1 MKTKIS
7 DDTEVLHKRNDI
19 SDYSSRSKSNFFS
32 KDESSSFLG
41 MSDDMI
47 TIEDTYK
54 ETEQKFADKPKAS
67 YLPSNYLINHM
78 EMNVIEEQDDEED
91 KSCASSFH
99 KSNNN
104 MSGYNSNDPYYL
116 QSHISKENKK
126 NRESFE
132 TFGQKSL
139 AGVMNTVKSDS
150 KESRK
155 IDDSYESE
163 KPISENYVE
172 NIAET
177 EQDEEPANEE
187 PKEEEKAHRTDEK
200 FKRNI
205 ETDDSTDISAQITKR
220 TNHTRSSGYK
230 GDKHTSCLSMPA
242 LNLESLT
249 KFRVDN
255 RLSRESYDTHS
266 NRSSDKPCRIN
277 VQDYCQ
283 MTMNR
288 LKTNTSQADDES
300 VNSIIIVDSE
310 TSKYP
315 ISSQLNIITE
325 NPNIS
330 QSNKSSRIEE
340 IKLVKDIAQH
350 HGELGI
356 SSILENTGNNDETD
370 ILEYCTPNYAT
381 NTSKLFSTKG
391 NDVGPVNT
399 YSSDKLRNSSGG
411 RIIVDINNLESFS
424 LGPNRSL
431 ETRLMQSKKDAQRL
445 VEELRSLEEENQ
457 MSDSSYIKEVEREN
471 LEELGLSM
479 LELDKESQ
487 APSKNT
493 SNKQSAKKTETSL
506 HAKYIQQMHERME
519 REKEQII
526 QQLDEEQK
534 KTEEMEAKMKELEAE
549 LGMMS

>member
-1 MKTKIS
+1 MYIDRSNKADDKENVNNLNVKTKLS
-7 DDTEVLHKRNDI
+7 DDAEVLHKRNDI

-54 ETEQKFADKPKAS
+54 ETELKFADKPKAS
-67 YLPSNYLINHM
+67 FLPSTYLINQL
-78 EMNVIEEQDDEED
+78 EMNVIEEQEDEED

-104 MSGYNSNDPYYL
+104 MSVYNSNDPYYL
-116 QSHISKENKK
+116 QSHISKENKR

-139 AGVMNTVKSDS
+139 VGVINTIKSDS

-155 IDDSYESE
+155 IDDSFESE
-163 KPISENYVE
+163 KIISENHIE

-177 EQDEEPANEE
+177 EQDEDPVNEV
-187 PKEEEKAHRTDEK
+187 PREEEKAHRTDEK

-205 ETDDSTDISAQITKR
+205 DTDDSTDISAQITKR

-242 LNLESLT
+242 LNLENLT

-255 RLSRESYDTHS
+255 RFSRETYDTPS

-277 VQDYCQ
+277 IQDYCQ
-283 MTMNR
+283 MTMNQLR
-288 LKTNTSQADDES
+288 TNTSQTEEES
-300 VNSIIIVDSE
+300 VNSIIIVDSQA
-310 TSKYP
+310 SKSHLKSKWQT
-315 ISSQLNIITE
+315 IGNQNFNRSH
-325 NPNIS
+325 
-330 QSNKSSRIEE
+330 KSSLLEE
-340 IKLVKDIAQH
+340 SKTVKDIAPQH

-381 NTSKLFSTKG
+381 NTSKLFSTKEK
-391 NDVGPVNT
+391 DLIPVNT
-399 YSSDKLRNSSGG
+399 YSPEKLRHSSGS
-411 RIIVDINNLESFS
+411 RIIMDINNLESFS
-424 LGPNRSL
+424 LGPNKSL
-431 ETRLMQSKKDAQRL
+431 ETRLMQSRKDAQKL

-457 MSDSSYIKEVEREN
+457 LSSSSYIKEVEHDN
-471 LEELGLSM
+471 FIKGSY
-479 LELDKESQ
+479 KG
-487 APSKNT
+487 
-493 SNKQSAKKTETSL
+493 KTL
-506 HAKYIQQMHERME
+506 A
-519 REKEQII
+519 
-526 QQLDEEQK
+526 
-534 KTEEMEAKMKELEAE
+534 
-549 LGMMS
+549 